1 MCFTLIVSQKE
12 NIMSNKKLTERLNNE
27 LDELGVPTLMT
38 ERVQVCSKLFNLPK
52 FKIEALLNGIVNFDS
67 DSIHKVADEL
77 DVSMNWLLGETK
89 GEKIE
94 H

>member
-1 MCFTLIVSQKE
+1 
-12 NIMSNKKLTERLNNE
+12 MSNKKLTERLNNE

-52 FKIEALLNGIVNFDS
+52 FKTEALLNGIVTVDS
-67 DSIHKVADEL
+67 TYMQKIADEL
-77 DVSMNWLLGETK
+77 DVSMDWLFGNKTT
-89 GEKIE
+89 